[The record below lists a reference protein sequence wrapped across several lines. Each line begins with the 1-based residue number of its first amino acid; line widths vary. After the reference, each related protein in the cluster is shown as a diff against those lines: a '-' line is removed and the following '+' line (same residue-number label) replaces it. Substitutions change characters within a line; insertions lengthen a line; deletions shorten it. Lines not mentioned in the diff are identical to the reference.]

1 MLAKVLNNVVHP
13 QFSRLKEPAGRREDR
28 PTRGEAQPQ
37 HRPPQRMRGRLPN
50 QELGRVQRGRR
61 TDLLLVRGRAE
72 TGGSGFSSLPL
83 RLFRRLRI
91 LYGPLNSTSNN
102 NLSTRGETVC
112 R

>member
-1 MLAKVLNNVVHP
+1 MNNMVHP
-13 QFSRLKEPAGRREDR
+13 RFSRLWKAAERREDR
-28 PTRGEAQPQ
+28 QTRGEAQPQ
-37 HRPPQRMRGRLPN
+37 RRPPQRMRGRLPN
-50 QELGRVQRGRR
+50 QELGIVQRGRR

-91 LYGPLNSTSNN
+91 LYGPLSSINN
-102 NLSTRGETVC
+102 ISTRGETVC